1 MDTCV
6 IIAEVTVDGDTT
18 ILGCMADSVLEVLD
32 LMPAGITPAGITPAP
47 RIGTNTRTEF
57 IAGMGKRDDRFIILL
72 DVDKVFS
79 AEELSVVETG
89 GR

>member
-32 LMPAGITPAGITPAP
+32 LMPAGITPAP